1 MCENFHMRHP
11 EDFWRKQK
19 PLIILDN
26 LLIAKCN
33 HASVRSNSRLVFL
46 DLIHSNCSHQTS
58 VLAYFQKKKMF
69 FFLLQFLT
77 M

>member
-1 MCENFHMRHP
+1 MCENFHMHHP

-33 HASVRSNSRLVFL
+33 HASVRSNSRLVLL

-58 VLAYFQKKKMF
+58 ALAYFQIFFF